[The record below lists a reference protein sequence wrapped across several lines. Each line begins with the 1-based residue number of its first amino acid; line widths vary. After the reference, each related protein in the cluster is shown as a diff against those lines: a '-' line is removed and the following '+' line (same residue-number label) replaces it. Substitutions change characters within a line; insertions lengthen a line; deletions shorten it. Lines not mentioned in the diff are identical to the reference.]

1 MTSPV
6 SDDEMRRALTTAKT
20 YTAVILHQG
29 PAFGTPDAGPILWE
43 HGRRNFALRAQG
55 ALNIVCPVTDDTTTC
70 GIGIMNTDM
79 ETAHD
84 IIAEDPAV
92 KAGILTFTLHP
103 VRSFPGD
110 SLA

>member
-6 SDDEMRRALTTAKT
+6 SDDDMRRALAATKA

-29 PAFGTPDAGPILWE
+29 PAYGTPDAGPVLWE
-43 HGRRNFALRAQG
+43 HGRRNFALRTDG
-55 ALNIVCPVTDDTTTC
+55 TLNIVCPVADDTTIC
-70 GIGIMNTDM
+70 GIGIMDTDID
-79 ETAHD
+79 TARAL
-84 IIAEDPAV
+84 ISEDPAV

-110 SLA
+110 RLA